1 MKSSPDLFNFYEVLA
16 AHDMVTD
23 AGRATTFRRIIK
35 APWFQK
41 EITKNEGLSEN
52 MGLTGK
58 QFKDFRRKKK
68 TFLAQTKQLRE
79 KHEKHGPLMQQ
90 MKMELVT
97 SKNSTQQNLK
107 RKEIRSKLLNFARL
121 ELWNQ
126 ALTCSTFT

>member
-1 MKSSPDLFNFYEVLA
+1 MKSSPDLFNFYVVLA

-23 AGRATTFRRIIK
+23 DGRATTFRLIIK
-35 APWFQK
+35 ALCFQK
-41 EITKNEGLSEN
+41 KITKNEGLSEN

-79 KHEKHGPLMQQ
+79 KHGPLTQQ